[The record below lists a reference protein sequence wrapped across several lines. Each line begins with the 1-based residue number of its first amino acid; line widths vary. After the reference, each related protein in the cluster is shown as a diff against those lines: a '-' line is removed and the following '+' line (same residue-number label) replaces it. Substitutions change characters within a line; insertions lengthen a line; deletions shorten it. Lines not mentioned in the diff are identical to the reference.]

1 MNELPRDV
9 IVHVDADNRPQ
20 RLTVGGYEFPANHVI
35 EGIAVNATPGARIPL
50 YRLWLCLAVEGTIT
64 DPTGSLRI
72 VHEGDIDPFS
82 QARPGPCGHLPYSL
96 SVPGMGPPPM
106 CTLDAG
112 HAGAHK
118 DERCD
123 TIWREART
131 GTDDPE
137 RVEEAA
143 GPDAARWRPGGQR

>member
-1 MNELPRDV
+1 VNELPRDV
-9 IVHVDADNRPQ
+9 TVHVDDHNRPQ
-20 RLTVGGYEFPANHVI
+20 RLTVGGYEFPARHVI
-35 EGIAVNATPGARIPL
+35 EGIAVNATPGARVPL
-50 YRLWLCLAVEGTIT
+50 YKLWLCLAVEGTIT

-82 QARPGPCGHLPYSL
+82 QARPGPCGHSPDFSL
-96 SVPGMGPPPM
+96 VPGRQPPF

-118 DERCD
+118 DERQD
-123 TIWREART
+123 TIWREVRP
-131 GTDDPE
+131 GEDLPE
-137 RVEEAA
+137 RIEEAA